1 MGVAMTSISI
11 KHPAMTA
18 LGLLIALF
26 GTSLLLEALPA
37 PVSLPTYLLRE
48 SAIFLLFGAL
58 LVLIRY
64 GERLPFSSIGWH
76 TDRLG
81 NAALWGLLGFIATY
95 AAIIPCLLLAQFL
108 HWKVGAQVPPK
119 FHPPLWAVTIQMF
132 RAGITEE
139 AFRNGYALERLWS
152 ITGSRWMA
160 LIIVTLP
167 FALFHF
173 HQGLAG
179 ILIASAAGLALS
191 LIYLRRRSLPAVM
204 LAHFGVDFVPNVLL
218 PLLGVDLG

>member
-1 MGVAMTSISI
+1 MTSTPIR
-11 KHPAMTA
+11 HPAATA
-18 LGLLIALF
+18 LGLLIAIF
-26 GTSLLLEALPA
+26 GTSLLLETLPA
-37 PVSLPTYLLRE
+37 PVSLPVYLFRE

-58 LVLIRY
+58 LLLIHY

-81 NAALWGLLGFIATY
+81 SAALWGLMGIVATY
-95 AAIIPCLLLAQFL
+95 AAIIPCVLLAQFL
-108 HWKVGAQVPPK
+108 HWKVGTQVPPK
-119 FHPPLWAVTIQMF
+119 FHPPLWAASIQML

-152 ITGSRWMA
+152 VTGSRWLA
-160 LIIVTLP
+160 LAITMLP

-173 HQGLAG
+173 RQGPAG
-179 ILIASAAGLALS
+179 ILIAGAAGLVLS

-218 PLLGVDLG
+218 PLFGVDLG